1 MIKKNLFL
9 CFFSNQRFQGR
20 FKIMNT
26 KPGQP
31 KIRPIQIQAQNQPY
45 IDVK

>member
-9 CFFSNQRFQGR
+9 CFFSNQMFKGRFQ
-20 FKIMNT
+20 IMNT

-31 KIRPIQIQAQNQPY
+31 KICSVQIQAQNQPY